1 MNKPPVQHG
10 FIKSWQGSD
19 LAAQNHCPVYMAC
32 GHCGINRAYGSKC
45 GDVNYPCF
53 IFFLHPLYA
62 DRMVSLCF
70 LGSATYSQCGK
81 RRGCDFLRI
90 VFGLCDPRHPT
101 FSQLPGRTYI
111 PFRNQLPFEFY
122 YIRVHEQKQGWICKY
137 FENYLRVWTR
147 SETLFLYTHPF
158 NNLLIAYNDRRLGR
172 EGVAAYW
179 CSKNIFAYN
188 AYLCIHGVDRYCRNC
203 VQ

>member
-1 MNKPPVQHG
+1 
-10 FIKSWQGSD
+10 
-19 LAAQNHCPVYMAC
+19 
-32 GHCGINRAYGSKC
+32 
-45 GDVNYPCF
+45 
-53 IFFLHPLYA
+53 
-62 DRMVSLCF
+62 MVSLCF

-122 YIRVHEQKQGWICKY
+122 YIRVHEQKQGWTCKY
-137 FENYLRVWTR
+137 FEYYLRVWTR

-179 CSKNIFAYN
+179 CSENIFAYN
-188 AYLCIHGVDRYCRNC
+188 AYLCDCDVDRYCHNC
-203 VQ
+203 VQYWHEKDRFSTEHKYYLIMQNGSSHTVFQIRRAHKYTFCSYAQYPS